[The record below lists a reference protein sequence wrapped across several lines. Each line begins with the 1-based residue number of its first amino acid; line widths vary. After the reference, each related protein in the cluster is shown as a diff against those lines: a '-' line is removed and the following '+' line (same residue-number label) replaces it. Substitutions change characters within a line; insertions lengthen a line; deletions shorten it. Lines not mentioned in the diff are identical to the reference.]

1 MAVTEAGSAEMDASE
16 AGSSEMGAS
25 EAGSSE
31 MGASPGDPALTG
43 SVGVPV
49 AAPGGAAGTGVCAPL
64 GFRAGTAGAGIRDGD
79 PSRDDIAVVMSDR
92 PCAGAGVFT
101 QNLVKAAPVVISQLT
116 LRRGTAIHAVVL
128 NSGNANAC
136 TGAQGLRDALRMC
149 ALAAGALGR
158 DPVEVLVCSTGVIG
172 RPLPMER
179 VADGLRAAAGSLSG
193 DSGAAA
199 ARAIMTTDTVPK
211 VATAQF
217 TVDGV
222 EHRVGGMAKGAGM
235 IHPNMATLLALVTT
249 DADVAAPDLQALL
262 VEVAETS
269 FNSIT
274 VDGDTSTN
282 DTLFALANGA
292 AGGPA
297 LRPGDAGFLA
307 LREAF
312 LGVCESLAEQVV
324 ADAEGATKHFRV
336 TVAGGRDDAE
346 ARLAAR
352 TVAVSPLVKTA
363 VHGADP
369 NWGRVVMAL
378 GRSGARFSLDRVRVT
393 IAGTTV
399 FEHGAPIDT
408 DLSAVVAALQQP
420 RSEIDIDL
428 GAGDG
433 HGHAWGCDL
442 TAGYV
447 RINAEYTT

>member
-1 MAVTEAGSAEMDASE
+1 MTRTGTSAAETPETEDAETESSETEDPAADAS
-16 AGSSEMGAS
+16 AADH
-25 EAGSSE
+25 
-31 MGASPGDPALTG
+31 P
-43 SVGVPV
+43 VGV
-49 AAPGGAAGTGVCAPL
+49 GVCAPR
-64 GFRAGTAGAGIRDGD
+64 GFTAGTAAAGIRGDGD
-79 PSRDDIAVVMSDR
+79 MSRADIAVVMSDR

-101 QNLVKAAPVVISQLT
+101 RNLVKAAPVVISQLT
-116 LRRGTAIHAVVL
+116 LRRGTPIHAVVA
-128 NSGNANAC
+128 NAGNANAC

-149 ALAAGALGR
+149 ALTAGALGR

-179 VADGLRAAAGSLSG
+179 VADGLRAAARSQSRDAGQL
-193 DSGAAA
+193 A

-211 VATAQF
+211 MASATFIA
-217 TVDGV
+217 DGV
-222 EHRVGGMAKGAGM
+222 EQRVGGMAKGAGM
-235 IHPNMATLLALVTT
+235 IHPDMATLLALVTT

-262 VEVAETS
+262 TEVAESS

-297 LRPGDAGFLA
+297 LVPGEAGFAA
-307 LREAF
+307 LRAAF

-369 NWGRVVMAL
+369 NWGRIVAAL
-378 GRSGARFSLDRVRVT
+378 GRSGAHFSLDRVRVT
-393 IAGTTV
+393 LAGTTV
-399 FEHGAPIDT
+399 FEHGAPLDT
-408 DLSAVVAALQQP
+408 DLSPVVAALREP

-433 HGHAWGCDL
+433 RGHAWGCDL

>member
-1 MAVTEAGSAEMDASE
+1 VTQTGTSE
-16 AGSSEMGAS
+16 AEDFATGGSPAE
-25 EAGSSE
+25 
-31 MGASPGDPALTG
+31 DPETVAVSG
-43 SVGVPV
+43 VGVCTPR
-49 AAPGGAAGTGVCAPL
+49 
-64 GFRAGTAGAGIRDGD
+64 GFTAGTAAAGIRGDGNM
-79 PSRDDIAVVMSDR
+79 SRADIAVVMSDR

-101 QNLVKAAPVVISQLT
+101 RNLVKAAPVVISQLT
-116 LRRGTAIHAVVL
+116 LRRGTPIHAVVA
-128 NSGNANAC
+128 NAGNANAC

-149 ALAAGALGR
+149 SLTALALGR

-172 RPLPMER
+172 RPLPMDR
-179 VADGLRAAAGSLSG
+179 VGDGLRAASRSQSRDAGEL
-193 DSGAAA
+193 A

-211 VATAQF
+211 MSSATF
-217 TVDGV
+217 SVDGV

-235 IHPNMATLLALVTT
+235 IHPDMATLLALVTT
-249 DADVAAPDLQALL
+249 DAEVAAPDLQFLL
-262 VEVAETS
+262 AEVAESS

-297 LRPGDAGFLA
+297 LVPGETGFAA

-312 LGVCESLAEQVV
+312 QGVCESLAEQVV

-336 TVAGGRDDAE
+336 TVSGGRDEAE

-352 TVAVSPLVKTA
+352 TVAASPLVKTA

-369 NWGRVVMAL
+369 NWGRIVAAL
-378 GRSGARFSLDRVRVT
+378 GRSGAHFSLDRVRVT
-393 IAGTTV
+393 FAGTTV
-399 FEHGAPIDT
+399 FEHGAPLDT
-408 DLSAVVAALQQP
+408 DLSPVVAALREP

-433 HGHAWGCDL
+433 RGHAWGCDL

>member
-1 MAVTEAGSAEMDASE
+1 MGTSETGAPETGASGLAARAEASETDASATDASE
-16 AGSSEMGAS
+16 DAVSVSGSAATGAS
-25 EAGSSE
+25 A
-31 MGASPGDPALTG
+31 TG
-43 SVGVPV
+43 VGVCFPR
-49 AAPGGAAGTGVCAPL
+49 
-64 GFRAGTAGAGIRDGD
+64 GFSAGTAAAGIRGDGD
-79 PSRDDIAVVMSDR
+79 MSRADIAVVMSDR

-101 QNLVKAAPVVISQLT
+101 QNLVKAAPVIISQLT
-116 LRRGTAIHAVVL
+116 LRRGTPIHAVVA
-128 NSGNANAC
+128 NAGNANAC

-149 ALAAGALGR
+149 ALTAGALGR
-158 DPVEVLVCSTGVIG
+158 DPVELLVCSTGVIG
-172 RPLPMER
+172 HPLPMDR
-179 VADGLRAAAGSLSG
+179 VADGLRAAARSQSRDAGEL
-193 DSGAAA
+193 A

-211 VATAQF
+211 MASATF
-217 TVDGV
+217 LVDGV

-235 IHPNMATLLALVTT
+235 IHPDMATLLALVTT

-262 VEVAETS
+262 TEVAESS

-297 LRPGDAGFLA
+297 LVPGGDGFDA

-369 NWGRVVMAL
+369 NWGRIVAAL
-378 GRSGARFSLDRVRVT
+378 GRSGAHFSLDRVRVT
-393 IAGTTV
+393 LAGTTV
-399 FEHGAPIDT
+399 FEHGAPLDT
-408 DLSAVVAALQQP
+408 DLSPVVAALREP

-433 HGHAWGCDL
+433 RGHAWGCDL

>member
-1 MAVTEAGSAEMDASE
+1 MAVTEAGPIETA
-16 AGSSEMGAS
+16 
-25 EAGSSE
+25 
-31 MGASPGDPALTG
+31 
-43 SVGVPV
+43 V
-49 AAPGGAAGTGVCAPL
+49 AAGTGVCAPL
-64 GFRAGTAGAGIRDGD
+64 GFRAGTAAAGIRDGD
-79 PSRDDIAVVMSDR
+79 RSRDDIAVVMSDH
-92 PCAGAGVFT
+92 PCAAAGVFT

-116 LRRGTAIHAVVL
+116 LRRGTPIHAVVL
-128 NSGNANAC
+128 NAGNANAC
-136 TGAQGLRDALRMC
+136 TGARELRDALRMC

-172 RPLPMER
+172 RPLPMEG
-179 VADGLRAAAGSLSG
+179 VAEGLRAAARSLSR
-193 DSGAAA
+193 DSGELA

-211 VATAQF
+211 TSSASFA
-217 TVDGV
+217 VDGV
-222 EHRVGGMAKGAGM
+222 EHRVGGMAKGSGM
-235 IHPNMATLLALVTT
+235 IHPNMATLLAVVTT
-249 DADVAAPDLQALL
+249 DADVAAADLQALL
-262 VEVAETS
+262 AEVAESS

-292 AGGPA
+292 AGGPPLRAGDSGFQAFRQA
-297 LRPGDAGFLA
+297 L
-307 LREAF
+307 
-312 LGVCESLAEQVV
+312 LGVCELLAEQVI

-336 TVAGGRDDAE
+336 SVSGGRDDAE

-369 NWGRVVMAL
+369 NWGRIVMAL
-378 GRSGARFSLDRVRVT
+378 GRSGAHFSLDRVRVT
-393 IAGTTV
+393 FAGTTV
-399 FEHGAPIDT
+399 FEHGAPLDT
-408 DLSAVVAALQQP
+408 DLGPVVAALQQP

-433 HGHAWGCDL
+433 RGHAWGCDL

>member
-1 MAVTEAGSAEMDASE
+1 MGTSETGAPETGASGLAARAEASETDASATDASE
-16 AGSSEMGAS
+16 DAVSVSGSAATGAS
-25 EAGSSE
+25 A
-31 MGASPGDPALTG
+31 TG
-43 SVGVPV
+43 VGVCFPR
-49 AAPGGAAGTGVCAPL
+49 
-64 GFRAGTAGAGIRDGD
+64 GFSAGTAAAGIRGDGD
-79 PSRDDIAVVMSDR
+79 MSRADIAVVMSDR

-101 QNLVKAAPVVISQLT
+101 QNLVKAAPVIISQLT
-116 LRRGTAIHAVVL
+116 LRRGTPIHAVVA
-128 NSGNANAC
+128 NAGNANAC

-149 ALAAGALGR
+149 ALTAGALGR
-158 DPVEVLVCSTGVIG
+158 DPVELLVCSTGVIG
-172 RPLPMER
+172 HPLPMDR
-179 VADGLRAAAGSLSG
+179 VADGLRAAARSQSRDAGEL
-193 DSGAAA
+193 AAQ
-199 ARAIMTTDTVPK
+199 AIMTTDTVPK
-211 VATAQF
+211 MASATF
-217 TVDGV
+217 PVDGV

-235 IHPNMATLLALVTT
+235 IHPDMATLLALVTT

-262 VEVAETS
+262 TEVAESS

-292 AGGPA
+292 AGGA
-297 LRPGDAGFLA
+297 VLVPGGAGFAA

-369 NWGRVVMAL
+369 NWGRIVAAL
-378 GRSGARFSLDRVRVT
+378 GRSGAHFSLDRVRVT
-393 IAGTTV
+393 LAGTTV
-399 FEHGAPIDT
+399 FEHGAPLDT
-408 DLSAVVAALQQP
+408 DLSPVVAALREP

-433 HGHAWGCDL
+433 RGHAWGCDL

>member
-1 MAVTEAGSAEMDASE
+1 MGTSETGAPETGASGLAARAEASETDASATDASE
-16 AGSSEMGAS
+16 DAVSVSGSAATGAS
-25 EAGSSE
+25 A
-31 MGASPGDPALTG
+31 TG
-43 SVGVPV
+43 VGVCFPR
-49 AAPGGAAGTGVCAPL
+49 
-64 GFRAGTAGAGIRDGD
+64 GFSAGTAAAGIRGDGD
-79 PSRDDIAVVMSDR
+79 MSRADIAVVMSDR

-101 QNLVKAAPVVISQLT
+101 QNLVKAAPVIISQLT
-116 LRRGTAIHAVVL
+116 LRRGTPIHAVVA
-128 NSGNANAC
+128 NAGNANAC

-149 ALAAGALGR
+149 ALTAGALGR
-158 DPVEVLVCSTGVIG
+158 DPVELLVCSTGVIG
-172 RPLPMER
+172 HPLPMDR
-179 VADGLRAAAGSLSG
+179 VADGLRAAARSQSRDAGEL
-193 DSGAAA
+193 A

-211 VATAQF
+211 MASATF
-217 TVDGV
+217 LVDGV

-235 IHPNMATLLALVTT
+235 IHPDMATLLALVTT

-262 VEVAETS
+262 TEVAESS

-297 LRPGDAGFLA
+297 VVPGGPGFEA
-307 LREAF
+307 LRAAF

-369 NWGRVVMAL
+369 NWGRIVAAL
-378 GRSGARFSLDRVRVT
+378 GRSGAHFSLDRVRVT
-393 IAGTTV
+393 LAGTTV
-399 FEHGAPIDT
+399 FEHGAPLDT
-408 DLSAVVAALQQP
+408 DLSPVVAALREP

-433 HGHAWGCDL
+433 RGHAWGCDL

>member
-1 MAVTEAGSAEMDASE
+1 MTQMGTSEAEASETEDPETENSETDAS
-16 AGSSEMGAS
+16 AADY
-25 EAGSSE
+25 A
-31 MGASPGDPALTG
+31 
-43 SVGVPV
+43 VGV
-49 AAPGGAAGTGVCAPL
+49 GVCSPR
-64 GFRAGTAGAGIRDGD
+64 GFSAGTAAACIRGDGD
-79 PSRDDIAVVMSDR
+79 TSRADIAVVVSDR

-101 QNLVKAAPVVISQLT
+101 RNLVKAAPVIISQLT
-116 LRRGTAIHAVVL
+116 LRRGTPIHAVVA
-128 NSGNANAC
+128 NAGNANAC

-149 ALAAGALGR
+149 ALTAGALGR
-158 DPVEVLVCSTGVIG
+158 DPVEMLVCSTGVIG

-179 VADGLRAAAGSLSG
+179 VADGLRAAARSQNREAGEL
-193 DSGAAA
+193 A

-211 VATAQF
+211 MASATF
-217 TVDGV
+217 TVDGL

-235 IHPNMATLLALVTT
+235 IHPDMATLLALVTT
-249 DADVAAPDLQALL
+249 DANVAAPDLQALL
-262 VEVAETS
+262 TEVVESS

-297 LRPGDAGFLA
+297 LVPGGAGFDA

-369 NWGRVVMAL
+369 NWGRIVAAL
-378 GRSGARFSLDRVRVT
+378 GRSGAHFSLDRVRVT
-393 IAGTTV
+393 FAGTTV

-408 DLSAVVAALQQP
+408 DLSPVVAALREP

-433 HGHAWGCDL
+433 RGHAWGCDL

>member
-1 MAVTEAGSAEMDASE
+1 MAVSE
-16 AGSSEMGAS
+16 AGAS
-25 EAGSSE
+25 QTDVE
-31 MGASPGDPALTG
+31 
-43 SVGVPV
+43 
-49 AAPGGAAGTGVCAPL
+49 AGTGVCAPR
-64 GFRAGTAGAGIRDGD
+64 GFSAGTAAAGIRGDGD
-79 PSRDDIAVVMSDR
+79 MSRDDIAVVASDR
-92 PCAGAGVFT
+92 PCAAAGVFT
-101 QNLVKAAPVVISQLT
+101 QNRVKAAPVVISQLT
-116 LRRGTAIHAVVL
+116 LRRGTPIHAVIL
-128 NSGNANAC
+128 NAGNANAC

-179 VADGLRAAAGSLSG
+179 VSEGLRAAAHDLSPDAG
-193 DSGAAA
+193 EAA

-211 VATAQF
+211 TASATF
-217 TVDGV
+217 SVDGV

-235 IHPNMATLLALVTT
+235 IHPDMATLLAVVTT
-249 DADVAAPDLQALL
+249 DAAVAAPDLQALL
-262 VEVAETS
+262 GEVASSS

-282 DTLFALANGA
+282 DTLLVLANGA

-297 LRPGDAGFLA
+297 LQPGEAGYGA
-307 LREAF
+307 LRQAV
-312 LGVCESLAEQVV
+312 LGVCESLAEQIV

-336 TVAGGRDDAE
+336 AVSGGRDDAE

-369 NWGRVVMAL
+369 NWGRIVMAL
-378 GRSGARFSLDRVRVT
+378 GRSGAQFSLDRVRVT

-399 FEHGAPIDT
+399 FERGAPVDT
-408 DLSAVVAALQQP
+408 DLDAVVEALRQP

>member
-1 MAVTEAGSAEMDASE
+1 MTQTDASE
-16 AGSSEMGAS
+16 TDASEDVVSVSGSPATGAS
-25 EAGSSE
+25 
-31 MGASPGDPALTG
+31 
-43 SVGVPV
+43 
-49 AAPGGAAGTGVCAPL
+49 AAGVGVCAPR
-64 GFRAGTAGAGIRDGD
+64 GFSAGTAAAGIRGDGNM
-79 PSRDDIAVVMSDR
+79 SRADIAVVLSDR

-101 QNLVKAAPVVISQLT
+101 TNLVKAAPVVISQLT
-116 LRRGTAIHAVVL
+116 LRRGTPIHAVVA
-128 NSGNANAC
+128 NAGNANAC

-149 ALAAGALGR
+149 SVAAGALGR

-172 RPLPMER
+172 RPLPMDR
-179 VADGLRAAAGSLSG
+179 VGDGLRAAARSQSRDAGEL
-193 DSGAAA
+193 A

-211 VATAQF
+211 MAGATF
-217 TVDGV
+217 LVDGL

-235 IHPNMATLLALVTT
+235 IHPDMATLLALVTT

-262 VEVAETS
+262 AEVAESS

-297 LRPGDAGFLA
+297 LVPGGAGFEA
-307 LREAF
+307 LREAL

-336 TVAGGRDDAE
+336 TVAGARDDAE

-369 NWGRVVMAL
+369 NWGRIVAAL

-393 IAGTTV
+393 FAGTTV
-399 FEHGAPIDT
+399 FEHGAPLDT
-408 DLSAVVAALQQP
+408 DLGPVVAALREP

-433 HGHAWGCDL
+433 RGHAWGCDL

>member
-1 MAVTEAGSAEMDASE
+1 VAVTRTGTSAAETPETEDAETESSEKEDPAADAS
-16 AGSSEMGAS
+16 AADH
-25 EAGSSE
+25 
-31 MGASPGDPALTG
+31 P
-43 SVGVPV
+43 VGV
-49 AAPGGAAGTGVCAPL
+49 GVCAPR
-64 GFRAGTAGAGIRDGD
+64 GFTAGTAAAGIRGDGD
-79 PSRDDIAVVMSDR
+79 MSRADIAVVMSDR

-101 QNLVKAAPVVISQLT
+101 RNLVKAAPVVISQLT
-116 LRRGTAIHAVVL
+116 LRRGTPIHAVVA
-128 NSGNANAC
+128 NAGNANAC

-149 ALAAGALGR
+149 ALTAGALGR

-179 VADGLRAAAGSLSG
+179 VADGLRAAARSQSRDAGEL
-193 DSGAAA
+193 A

-211 VATAQF
+211 MASATFIA
-217 TVDGV
+217 DGV
-222 EHRVGGMAKGAGM
+222 EQRVGGMAKGAGM
-235 IHPNMATLLALVTT
+235 IHPDMATLLALVTT

-262 VEVAETS
+262 TEVAESS

-297 LRPGDAGFLA
+297 LVPGEAGFAA
-307 LREAF
+307 LRAAF

-369 NWGRVVMAL
+369 NWGRIVAAL
-378 GRSGARFSLDRVRVT
+378 GRSGAHFSLDRVRVT
-393 IAGTTV
+393 LAGTTV
-399 FEHGAPIDT
+399 FEHGAPLDT
-408 DLSAVVAALQQP
+408 DLSPVVAALREP

-433 HGHAWGCDL
+433 RGHAWGCDL

>member
-1 MAVTEAGSAEMDASE
+1 MTQAGPSATEASE
-16 AGSSEMGAS
+16 TGVARTGAS
-25 EAGSSE
+25 ETEGS
-31 MGASPGDPALTG
+31 ATG
-43 SVGVPV
+43 ET
-49 AAPGGAAGTGVCAPL
+49 AGVCTPR
-64 GFRAGTAGAGIRDGD
+64 GFSAGTAAAGIRGDGD
-79 PSRDDIAVVMSDR
+79 MSRADIAVVMSDR

-101 QNLVKAAPVVISQLT
+101 RNLVKAAPVIISQLT
-116 LRRGTAIHAVVL
+116 LRRGTPIHAVVA
-128 NSGNANAC
+128 NAGNANAC

-149 ALAAGALGR
+149 ALTASALGR

-179 VADGLRAAAGSLSG
+179 VADGLRAAARSQSRDAGEL
-193 DSGAAA
+193 A

-211 VATAQF
+211 MATVSF

-235 IHPNMATLLALVTT
+235 IHPDMATLLAMVTT
-249 DADVAAPDLQALL
+249 DANVAAPHLQALL
-262 VEVAETS
+262 IEVAESS

-297 LRPGDAGFLA
+297 LVPGGAGFDA
-307 LREAF
+307 LRAAF

-369 NWGRVVMAL
+369 NWGRIVAAL
-378 GRSGARFSLDRVRVT
+378 GRSGAHFSLDRVRVT
-393 IAGTTV
+393 FAGTTV

-408 DLSAVVAALQQP
+408 DLSPVVAALREP

-433 HGHAWGCDL
+433 RGHAWGCDL

>member
-1 MAVTEAGSAEMDASE
+1 VSAASATETCAGEAGI
-16 AGSSEMGAS
+16 
-25 EAGSSE
+25 
-31 MGASPGDPALTG
+31 
-43 SVGVPV
+43 
-49 AAPGGAAGTGVCAPL
+49 GVCAPI
-64 GFRAGTAGAGIRDGD
+64 GFSAGTAAADIRGDGD
-79 PSRDDIAVVMSDR
+79 RTRDDIALLISDR

-116 LRRGTAIHAVVL
+116 LRRGTPIHAVIL
-128 NSGNANAC
+128 NAGNANAC

-149 ALAAGALGR
+149 AVAAGAVGR

-172 RPLPMER
+172 RTLPMER
-179 VADGLRAAAGSLSG
+179 VAGGLRDAARSLG
-193 DSGAAA
+193 RDTGERA

-211 VATAQF
+211 TAAASF
-217 TVDGV
+217 TVGGV
-222 EHRVGGMAKGAGM
+222 EHHVGGMAKGSGM
-235 IHPNMATLLALVTT
+235 IHPNMATLLAVVTT
-249 DADVAAPDLQALL
+249 DAEVAASDLQAL
-262 VEVAETS
+262 VAEVAESS

-292 AGGPA
+292 AGGPPLGPGEAGFTA
-297 LRPGDAGFLA
+297 LRDAI
-307 LREAF
+307 

-336 TVAGGRDDAE
+336 TVAGARDDAE

-369 NWGRVVMAL
+369 NWGRIAMAL
-378 GRSGARFSLDRVRVT
+378 GRSGARFSLDRLRLT

-399 FEHGAPIDT
+399 FERGAPVNT
-408 DLSAVVAALQQP
+408 DLSDVASALEQP
-420 RSEIDIDL
+420 RIEIDIDL

-433 HGHAWGCDL
+433 RGHAWGCDL

>member
-1 MAVTEAGSAEMDASE
+1 MGTSETGAPETGASGLAARAEASETDASATDASE
-16 AGSSEMGAS
+16 DAVSVSGSAATGAS
-25 EAGSSE
+25 A
-31 MGASPGDPALTG
+31 TG
-43 SVGVPV
+43 VGVCFPR
-49 AAPGGAAGTGVCAPL
+49 
-64 GFRAGTAGAGIRDGD
+64 GFTAGTAAAGIRGDGD
-79 PSRDDIAVVMSDR
+79 MSRADIAVVMSDR

-101 QNLVKAAPVVISQLT
+101 QNLVKAAPVIISQLT
-116 LRRGTAIHAVVL
+116 LRRGTPIHAVVA
-128 NSGNANAC
+128 NAGNANAC

-149 ALAAGALGR
+149 ALTAGALGR
-158 DPVEVLVCSTGVIG
+158 DPVELLVCSTGVIG
-172 RPLPMER
+172 HPLPMDR
-179 VADGLRAAAGSLSG
+179 VADGLRAAARSQSRDAGEL
-193 DSGAAA
+193 A

-211 VATAQF
+211 MASATF
-217 TVDGV
+217 LVDGV

-235 IHPNMATLLALVTT
+235 IHPDMATLLALVTT

-262 VEVAETS
+262 TEVAESS

-292 AGGPA
+292 AGGA
-297 LRPGDAGFLA
+297 VLVPGGAGFAA

-369 NWGRVVMAL
+369 NWGRIVAAL
-378 GRSGARFSLDRVRVT
+378 GRSGAHFSLDRVRVT
-393 IAGTTV
+393 LAGTTV
-399 FEHGAPIDT
+399 FEHGAPLDT
-408 DLSAVVAALQQP
+408 DLSPVVAALREP

-433 HGHAWGCDL
+433 RGHAWGCDL

>member
-1 MAVTEAGSAEMDASE
+1 MGTSETGAPETGASGLAARAEASETDASATDASE
-16 AGSSEMGAS
+16 DAVSVSGSAATGAS
-25 EAGSSE
+25 A
-31 MGASPGDPALTG
+31 TG
-43 SVGVPV
+43 VGVCFPR
-49 AAPGGAAGTGVCAPL
+49 
-64 GFRAGTAGAGIRDGD
+64 GFTAGTAAAGIRGDGD
-79 PSRDDIAVVMSDR
+79 MSRADIAVVMSDR

-101 QNLVKAAPVVISQLT
+101 QNLVKAAPVIISQLT
-116 LRRGTAIHAVVL
+116 LRRGTPIHAVVA
-128 NSGNANAC
+128 NAGNANAC

-149 ALAAGALGR
+149 ALTASALGR
-158 DPVEVLVCSTGVIG
+158 DPVEMLVCSTGVIG
-172 RPLPMER
+172 RPLPMDR
-179 VADGLRAAAGSLSG
+179 VADGLRAAARSQSRDAGEL
-193 DSGAAA
+193 A

-211 VATAQF
+211 MASATF
-217 TVDGV
+217 LVDGV

-235 IHPNMATLLALVTT
+235 IHPDMATLLALVTT

-262 VEVAETS
+262 TEVAESS

-297 LRPGDAGFLA
+297 LVPGGPGFEA

-336 TVAGGRDDAE
+336 MVAGARDDAE

-369 NWGRVVMAL
+369 NWGRIVAAL

-393 IAGTTV
+393 FAGTTV
-399 FEHGAPIDT
+399 FEHGAPLDT
-408 DLSAVVAALQQP
+408 DLSPVVAALREP

-433 HGHAWGCDL
+433 RGHAWGCDL

>member
-1 MAVTEAGSAEMDASE
+1 MTQTGTSETEASETEASETGASDTDAS
-16 AGSSEMGAS
+16 AADV
-25 EAGSSE
+25 A
-31 MGASPGDPALTG
+31 
-43 SVGVPV
+43 VGV
-49 AAPGGAAGTGVCAPL
+49 GVCTPR
-64 GFRAGTAGAGIRDGD
+64 GFSAGTAAAGIRGDGD
-79 PSRDDIAVVMSDR
+79 MTRADIAVVLSDR

-101 QNLVKAAPVVISQLT
+101 RNLVKAAPVVISQLT
-116 LRRGTAIHAVVL
+116 LRRGTPIHAVVA
-128 NSGNANAC
+128 NAGNANAC

-149 ALAAGALGR
+149 ALTAGALGR

-179 VADGLRAAAGSLSG
+179 VADGLRAAARSQSREAGEL
-193 DSGAAA
+193 A

-211 VATAQF
+211 MANATF

-222 EHRVGGMAKGAGM
+222 EQRVGGMAKGAGM
-235 IHPNMATLLALVTT
+235 IHPDMATLLALVTT

-262 VEVAETS
+262 TEVAESS

-297 LRPGDAGFLA
+297 LVPGGAGFAA
-307 LREAF
+307 LRDAF

-369 NWGRVVMAL
+369 NWGRIVAAL
-378 GRSGARFSLDRVRVT
+378 GRSGAHFSLDRVRVT
-393 IAGTTV
+393 FAGTTV
-399 FEHGAPIDT
+399 FEHGAPLDT
-408 DLSAVVAALQQP
+408 DLSPVVAALREP

-433 HGHAWGCDL
+433 RGHAWGCDL

>member
-1 MAVTEAGSAEMDASE
+1 VAVTQTGTSE
-16 AGSSEMGAS
+16 AEDFATGGSPAE
-25 EAGSSE
+25 
-31 MGASPGDPALTG
+31 DPETVAVSG
-43 SVGVPV
+43 VGVCTPR
-49 AAPGGAAGTGVCAPL
+49 
-64 GFRAGTAGAGIRDGD
+64 GFTAGTAAAGIRGDGNM
-79 PSRDDIAVVMSDR
+79 SRADIAVVMSDR

-101 QNLVKAAPVVISQLT
+101 RNLVKAAPVVISQLT
-116 LRRGTAIHAVVL
+116 LRRGTPIHAVVA
-128 NSGNANAC
+128 NAGNANAC

-149 ALAAGALGR
+149 SLTALALGR

-172 RPLPMER
+172 RPLPMDR
-179 VADGLRAAAGSLSG
+179 VGDGLRAASRSQSRDAGEL
-193 DSGAAA
+193 A

-211 VATAQF
+211 MSSATF
-217 TVDGV
+217 SVDGV

-235 IHPNMATLLALVTT
+235 IHPDMATLLALVTT
-249 DADVAAPDLQALL
+249 DAEVAAPDLQFLL
-262 VEVAETS
+262 AEVAESS

-297 LRPGDAGFLA
+297 LVPGETGFAA

-312 LGVCESLAEQVV
+312 QGVCESLAEQVV

-336 TVAGGRDDAE
+336 TVSGGRDEAE

-352 TVAVSPLVKTA
+352 TVAASPLVKTA

-369 NWGRVVMAL
+369 NWGRIVAAL
-378 GRSGARFSLDRVRVT
+378 GRSGAHFSLDRVRVT
-393 IAGTTV
+393 FAGTTV
-399 FEHGAPIDT
+399 FEHGAPLDT
-408 DLSAVVAALQQP
+408 DLSPVVAALREP

-433 HGHAWGCDL
+433 RGHAWGCDL

>member
-1 MAVTEAGSAEMDASE
+1 
-16 AGSSEMGAS
+16 
-25 EAGSSE
+25 
-31 MGASPGDPALTG
+31 
-43 SVGVPV
+43 
-49 AAPGGAAGTGVCAPL
+49 
-64 GFRAGTAGAGIRDGD
+64 
-79 PSRDDIAVVMSDR
+79 
-92 PCAGAGVFT
+92 
-101 QNLVKAAPVVISQLT
+101 
-116 LRRGTAIHAVVL
+116 
-128 NSGNANAC
+128 
-136 TGAQGLRDALRMC
+136 
-149 ALAAGALGR
+149 
-158 DPVEVLVCSTGVIG
+158 
-172 RPLPMER
+172 
-179 VADGLRAAAGSLSG
+179 
-193 DSGAAA
+193 
-199 ARAIMTTDTVPK
+199 
-211 VATAQF
+211 
-217 TVDGV
+217 
-222 EHRVGGMAKGAGM
+222 MAKGAGM
-235 IHPNMATLLALVTT
+235 IHPDMATLLALVTT
-249 DADVAAPDLQALL
+249 DANVAAPDLQALL
-262 VEVAETS
+262 TEVAESS

-297 LRPGDAGFLA
+297 LVPGGAGFDA

-369 NWGRVVMAL
+369 NWGRIVAAL
-378 GRSGARFSLDRVRVT
+378 GRSGAHFSLDRVRVT
-393 IAGTTV
+393 FAGTTV

-408 DLSAVVAALQQP
+408 DLSPVVAALREP

-433 HGHAWGCDL
+433 RGHAWGCDL

>member
-1 MAVTEAGSAEMDASE
+1 V
-16 AGSSEMGAS
+16 
-25 EAGSSE
+25 
-31 MGASPGDPALTG
+31 
-43 SVGVPV
+43 V
-49 AAPGGAAGTGVCAPL
+49 ANA
-64 GFRAGTAGAGIRDGD
+64 
-79 PSRDDIAVVMSDR
+79 
-92 PCAGAGVFT
+92 
-101 QNLVKAAPVVISQLT
+101 
-116 LRRGTAIHAVVL
+116 
-128 NSGNANAC
+128 GNANAC

-149 ALAAGALGR
+149 ALTAGALGR

-179 VADGLRAAAGSLSG
+179 VADGLRSAARSQSREAGEL
-193 DSGAAA
+193 A

-211 VATAQF
+211 MASATF

-222 EHRVGGMAKGAGM
+222 EQRVGGMAKGAGM
-235 IHPNMATLLALVTT
+235 IHPDMATLLALVTT

-262 VEVAETS
+262 TEVAESS

-297 LRPGDAGFLA
+297 LAPGGAGFAA
-307 LREAF
+307 LRDAF

-369 NWGRVVMAL
+369 NWGRIVAAL
-378 GRSGARFSLDRVRVT
+378 GRSGAHFSLDRVRVT
-393 IAGTTV
+393 FAGTTV
-399 FEHGAPIDT
+399 FEHGAPLDT
-408 DLSAVVAALQQP
+408 DLSPVVAALREA

-433 HGHAWGCDL
+433 RGHAWGCDL
-442 TAGYV
+442 TADYV

>member
-1 MAVTEAGSAEMDASE
+1 VAVSE
-16 AGSSEMGAS
+16 AGAS
-25 EAGSSE
+25 A
-31 MGASPGDPALTG
+31 TG
-43 SVGVPV
+43 V
-49 AAPGGAAGTGVCAPL
+49 AAGVGICAPR
-64 GFRAGTAGAGIRDGD
+64 GFRAGTAAAGIRGDGD
-79 PSRDDIAVVMSDR
+79 MSRDDIMVVMSDR

-101 QNLVKAAPVVISQLT
+101 RNLVKAAPVVISQLT
-116 LRRGTAIHAVVL
+116 LRRGTPIHAVVA
-128 NSGNANAC
+128 NAGNANAC

-179 VADGLRAAAGSLSG
+179 VSEGLRAAARSLSRDAG
-193 DSGAAA
+193 EAA

-211 VATAQF
+211 TAGAVF
-217 TVDGV
+217 TVDGA

-235 IHPNMATLLALVTT
+235 IHPDMATLLAVVTT
-249 DADVAAPDLQALL
+249 DADVAAPDLQSLL
-262 VEVAETS
+262 GEVAASS

-297 LRPGDAGFLA
+297 LRPGDAGFAA
-307 LREAF
+307 LRQAF
-312 LGVCESLAEQVV
+312 LGVCESLAEQVI

-336 TVAGGRDDAE
+336 SVSGGRDDAE
-346 ARLAAR
+346 AHLAAR

-363 VHGADP
+363 MHGADP
-369 NWGRVVMAL
+369 NWGRIVMAL
-378 GRSGARFSLDRVRVT
+378 GRSGARFSLDRVRVA
-393 IAGTTV
+393 IAGITV
-399 FEHGAPIDT
+399 FERGAPIDT
-408 DLSAVVAALQQP
+408 DLSAVVDALRQP
-420 RSEIDIDL
+420 QSEIDVDL
-428 GAGDG
+428 GAGEG
-433 HGHAWGCDL
+433 RGHAWGCDL

>member
-1 MAVTEAGSAEMDASE
+1 MALTEAGFT
-16 AGSSEMGAS
+16 EMGAAQEGPTAS
-25 EAGSSE
+25 GATESGAIEAGAAES
-31 MGASPGDPALTG
+31 GPTAI
-43 SVGVPV
+43 GVTES
-49 AAPGGAAGTGVCAPL
+49 GGFAGTGVCAPL
-64 GFRAGTAGAGIRDGD
+64 GFRAGTAAAGIRDGD
-79 PSRDDIAVVMSDR
+79 LSRDDIAVVMSDR

-116 LRRGTAIHAVVL
+116 LRRGTPIHAVVL

-172 RPLPMER
+172 RSLPMDR
-179 VADGLRAAAGSLSG
+179 VAEGLRAAAGSLSG

-211 VATAQF
+211 TATASF

-222 EHRVGGMAKGAGM
+222 EHRIGGMAKGAGM
-235 IHPNMATLLALVTT
+235 IHPDMATLLAVVTT

-262 VEVAETS
+262 AEVAETS

-282 DTLFALANGA
+282 DTLFALANAA

-297 LRPGDAGFLA
+297 LRPGDGGFAA
-307 LREAF
+307 LREAL

-369 NWGRVVMAL
+369 NWGRIVMAL

-399 FEHGAPIDT
+399 FEHGAPIDA

-433 HGHAWGCDL
+433 RGHAWGCDL

>member
-1 MAVTEAGSAEMDASE
+1 MGTSEAEASETEDPETENSEADAS
-16 AGSSEMGAS
+16 AADY
-25 EAGSSE
+25 A
-31 MGASPGDPALTG
+31 
-43 SVGVPV
+43 VGV
-49 AAPGGAAGTGVCAPL
+49 GVCSPR
-64 GFRAGTAGAGIRDGD
+64 GFSAGTAAACIRGDGD
-79 PSRDDIAVVMSDR
+79 TSRADIAVVMSAR
-92 PCAGAGVFT
+92 HCAGAGVFT
-101 QNLVKAAPVVISQLT
+101 QHLGKAAPVIISQLT
-116 LRRGTAIHAVVL
+116 LRRGTPIHAVVA
-128 NSGNANAC
+128 NAGNANAC

-149 ALAAGALGR
+149 ALTAGALGR
-158 DPVEVLVCSTGVIG
+158 DPVEMLVCSTGVIG

-179 VADGLRAAAGSLSG
+179 VADGLRAAARSQNREAGEL
-193 DSGAAA
+193 A

-211 VATAQF
+211 MASATF
-217 TVDGV
+217 TVDGL

-235 IHPNMATLLALVTT
+235 IHPDMATLLALVTT
-249 DADVAAPDLQALL
+249 DANVAAPDLQALL
-262 VEVAETS
+262 TEVVESS

-297 LRPGDAGFLA
+297 LVPGGAGFDA

-363 VHGADP
+363 VPGADP
-369 NWGRVVMAL
+369 NWGRIVAAL
-378 GRSGARFSLDRVRVT
+378 GRSGAHFSLDRVRVT
-393 IAGTTV
+393 FAGTTV
-399 FEHGAPIDT
+399 FEHGAPLDT
-408 DLSAVVAALQQP
+408 DLSPVVAALREP

-433 HGHAWGCDL
+433 RGHAWGCDL

>member
-1 MAVTEAGSAEMDASE
+1 MGTSETGAPETGASGIAARAEASETDASATDTSEDAVSVTGSAAT
-16 AGSSEMGAS
+16 GAS
-25 EAGSSE
+25 A
-31 MGASPGDPALTG
+31 TG
-43 SVGVPV
+43 VGVCFPR
-49 AAPGGAAGTGVCAPL
+49 
-64 GFRAGTAGAGIRDGD
+64 GFSAGTAAAGIRGDGD
-79 PSRDDIAVVMSDR
+79 ISRADIAVVMSDR

-101 QNLVKAAPVVISQLT
+101 QNLVKAAPVIISQLT
-116 LRRGTAIHAVVL
+116 LRRGTPIHAVVA
-128 NSGNANAC
+128 NAGNANAC

-149 ALAAGALGR
+149 ALTAGALGR
-158 DPVEVLVCSTGVIG
+158 DPVEMLVCSTGVIG
-172 RPLPMER
+172 RPLPMDR
-179 VADGLRAAAGSLSG
+179 VADGLRAAARSQSRDAGEL
-193 DSGAAA
+193 A

-211 VATAQF
+211 MASATF

-235 IHPNMATLLALVTT
+235 IHPDMATLLALVTT

-262 VEVAETS
+262 TEVAESS

-297 LRPGDAGFLA
+297 LVPGGPGFEA
-307 LREAF
+307 LRAAF

-369 NWGRVVMAL
+369 NWGRIVAAL
-378 GRSGARFSLDRVRVT
+378 GRSGAHFSLDRVRVT
-393 IAGTTV
+393 LAGTTV
-399 FEHGAPIDT
+399 FEHGAPLDT
-408 DLSAVVAALQQP
+408 DLSPVVAALREP

-433 HGHAWGCDL
+433 RGHAWGCDL

>member
-1 MAVTEAGSAEMDASE
+1 MGTSETGAPETGASGLAARAEASETDASATDASE
-16 AGSSEMGAS
+16 DAVSVSGSAATGAS
-25 EAGSSE
+25 A
-31 MGASPGDPALTG
+31 TG
-43 SVGVPV
+43 VGVCFPR
-49 AAPGGAAGTGVCAPL
+49 
-64 GFRAGTAGAGIRDGD
+64 GFTAGTAAAGIRGDGD
-79 PSRDDIAVVMSDR
+79 MSRADIAVVMSDR

-101 QNLVKAAPVVISQLT
+101 QNLVKAAPVIISQLT
-116 LRRGTAIHAVVL
+116 LRRGTPIHAVVA
-128 NSGNANAC
+128 NAGNANAC

-149 ALAAGALGR
+149 ALTAGALGR
-158 DPVEVLVCSTGVIG
+158 DPVELLVCSTGVIG
-172 RPLPMER
+172 HPLPMDR
-179 VADGLRAAAGSLSG
+179 VADGLRAAARSQSRDAGEL
-193 DSGAAA
+193 AAQ
-199 ARAIMTTDTVPK
+199 AIMTTDTVPK
-211 VATAQF
+211 MASATF
-217 TVDGV
+217 LVDGV

-235 IHPNMATLLALVTT
+235 IHPDMATLLALVTT

-262 VEVAETS
+262 TEVAESS

-297 LRPGDAGFLA
+297 LVPGGAGFAA

-369 NWGRVVMAL
+369 NWGRIVAAL
-378 GRSGARFSLDRVRVT
+378 GRSGAHFSLDRVRVT
-393 IAGTTV
+393 LAGTTV
-399 FEHGAPIDT
+399 FEHGAPLDT
-408 DLSAVVAALQQP
+408 DLSPVVAALREP

-433 HGHAWGCDL
+433 RGHAWGCDL

>member
-1 MAVTEAGSAEMDASE
+1 VAVTEAGFTE
-16 AGSSEMGAS
+16 AGA
-25 EAGSSE
+25 AGSGPNPI
-31 MGASPGDPALTG
+31 GAADSGR
-43 SVGVPV
+43 V
-49 AAPGGAAGTGVCAPL
+49 AGTGVCAPL
-64 GFRAGTAGAGIRDGD
+64 GFRAGTAAAGIRDGD

-116 LRRGTAIHAVVL
+116 LRRGTPIHAVVL

-149 ALAAGALGR
+149 ALAAGVLGR

-172 RPLPMER
+172 RPLPMDR
-179 VADGLRAAAGSLSG
+179 VAEGLRAAAGRLSG
-193 DSGAAA
+193 DCGAAA

-211 VATAQF
+211 AATASF
-217 TVDGV
+217 SVDGV

-235 IHPNMATLLALVTT
+235 IHPDMATLLAVVTT

-262 VEVAETS
+262 AEVADTS

-297 LRPGDAGFLA
+297 LHPGDGGFAA

-399 FEHGAPIDT
+399 FEHGAPIDA
-408 DLSAVVAALQQP
+408 DLSAVAAALQQP

-433 HGHAWGCDL
+433 RGHAWGCDL

>member
-1 MAVTEAGSAEMDASE
+1 VTQMGTSETGAPETGASGIAARAEASETDASATDASE
-16 AGSSEMGAS
+16 DAVSVSGSAATGAS
-25 EAGSSE
+25 A
-31 MGASPGDPALTG
+31 TG
-43 SVGVPV
+43 VGVCFPR
-49 AAPGGAAGTGVCAPL
+49 
-64 GFRAGTAGAGIRDGD
+64 GFSAGTAAAGIRGDGD
-79 PSRDDIAVVMSDR
+79 MSRADIAVVMSDR

-101 QNLVKAAPVVISQLT
+101 QNLVKAAPVIISQLT
-116 LRRGTAIHAVVL
+116 LRRGTPIHAVVA
-128 NSGNANAC
+128 NAGNANAC

-149 ALAAGALGR
+149 ALTAGALGR
-158 DPVEVLVCSTGVIG
+158 DPVEMLVCSTGVIG

-179 VADGLRAAAGSLSG
+179 VADGLRAAARSQNREAGEL
-193 DSGAAA
+193 A

-211 VATAQF
+211 MASATF
-217 TVDGV
+217 TVDGL

-235 IHPNMATLLALVTT
+235 IHPDMATLLALVTT
-249 DADVAAPDLQALL
+249 DANVAAPDLQALL
-262 VEVAETS
+262 TEVAESS

-297 LRPGDAGFLA
+297 LVPGGAGFDA

-369 NWGRVVMAL
+369 NWGRIVAAL
-378 GRSGARFSLDRVRVT
+378 GRSGAHFSLDRVRVT
-393 IAGTTV
+393 FAGTTV
-399 FEHGAPIDT
+399 FEHGAPLDT
-408 DLSAVVAALQQP
+408 DLSPVVAALREP

-433 HGHAWGCDL
+433 RGHAWGCDL

>member
-1 MAVTEAGSAEMDASE
+1 
-16 AGSSEMGAS
+16 
-25 EAGSSE
+25 
-31 MGASPGDPALTG
+31 
-43 SVGVPV
+43 
-49 AAPGGAAGTGVCAPL
+49 
-64 GFRAGTAGAGIRDGD
+64 
-79 PSRDDIAVVMSDR
+79 
-92 PCAGAGVFT
+92 
-101 QNLVKAAPVVISQLT
+101 
-116 LRRGTAIHAVVL
+116 
-128 NSGNANAC
+128 
-136 TGAQGLRDALRMC
+136 MC
-149 ALAAGALGR
+149 ALTAGALGR
-158 DPVEVLVCSTGVIG
+158 DPVEMLVCSTGVIG

-179 VADGLRAAAGSLSG
+179 VADGLRAAARSQNREAGEL
-193 DSGAAA
+193 A

-211 VATAQF
+211 MASATF
-217 TVDGV
+217 TVDGL

-235 IHPNMATLLALVTT
+235 IHPDMATLLALVTT
-249 DADVAAPDLQALL
+249 DANVAAPDLQALL
-262 VEVAETS
+262 TEVAESS

-297 LRPGDAGFLA
+297 LVPGGAGFDA

-369 NWGRVVMAL
+369 NWGRIVAAL
-378 GRSGARFSLDRVRVT
+378 GRSGAHFSLDRVRVT
-393 IAGTTV
+393 FAGTTV
-399 FEHGAPIDT
+399 FEHGAPLDT
-408 DLSAVVAALQQP
+408 DLSPVVAALREP

-433 HGHAWGCDL
+433 RGHAWGCDL

>member
-1 MAVTEAGSAEMDASE
+1 
-16 AGSSEMGAS
+16 
-25 EAGSSE
+25 
-31 MGASPGDPALTG
+31 
-43 SVGVPV
+43 
-49 AAPGGAAGTGVCAPL
+49 
-64 GFRAGTAGAGIRDGD
+64 
-79 PSRDDIAVVMSDR
+79 MSDR

-116 LRRGTAIHAVVL
+116 LRRGTPIHAVVL

-172 RPLPMER
+172 RSLPMDR
-179 VADGLRAAAGSLSG
+179 VAEGLRAAAGSLSG

-211 VATAQF
+211 TATASF

-222 EHRVGGMAKGAGM
+222 EHRIGGMAKGAGM
-235 IHPNMATLLALVTT
+235 IHPDMATLLAVVTT

-262 VEVAETS
+262 AEVAETS

-282 DTLFALANGA
+282 DTLFALANAA

-297 LRPGDAGFLA
+297 LRPGDGGFAA
-307 LREAF
+307 LREAL

-369 NWGRVVMAL
+369 NWGRIVMAL

-399 FEHGAPIDT
+399 FEHGAPIDA

-433 HGHAWGCDL
+433 RGHAWGCDL

>member
-1 MAVTEAGSAEMDASE
+1 VALTEAGFT
-16 AGSSEMGAS
+16 EMGAAQEGPTAS
-25 EAGSSE
+25 GATESGAIEAGAAES
-31 MGASPGDPALTG
+31 GPTAI
-43 SVGVPV
+43 GVTES
-49 AAPGGAAGTGVCAPL
+49 GGFAGTGVCAPL
-64 GFRAGTAGAGIRDGD
+64 GFRAGTAAAGIRDGD
-79 PSRDDIAVVMSDR
+79 LSRDDIAVVMSDR

-116 LRRGTAIHAVVL
+116 LRRGTPIHAVVL

-172 RPLPMER
+172 RSLPMDR
-179 VADGLRAAAGSLSG
+179 VAEGLRAAAGSLSG

-211 VATAQF
+211 TATASF

-222 EHRVGGMAKGAGM
+222 EHRIGGMAKGAGM
-235 IHPNMATLLALVTT
+235 IHPDMATLLAVVTT

-262 VEVAETS
+262 AEVAETS

-282 DTLFALANGA
+282 DTLFALANAA

-297 LRPGDAGFLA
+297 LRPGDGGFAA
-307 LREAF
+307 LREAL

-369 NWGRVVMAL
+369 NWGRIVMAL

-399 FEHGAPIDT
+399 FEHGAPIDA

-433 HGHAWGCDL
+433 RGHAWGCDL